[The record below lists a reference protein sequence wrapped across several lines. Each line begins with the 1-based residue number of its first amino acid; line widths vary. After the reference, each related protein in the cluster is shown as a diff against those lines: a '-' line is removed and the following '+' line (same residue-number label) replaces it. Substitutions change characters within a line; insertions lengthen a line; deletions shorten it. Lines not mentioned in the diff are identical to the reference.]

1 MPASPVYYDA
11 PSILHTV
18 RLRAS
23 VLSGFFGLGGLLFLL
38 IGPAFDPLA
47 VGLLGAACVAIGLL
61 VWARMARVS
70 WRISV
75 SASSVWG
82 LNFARQRTA
91 IDWPDVVSLDFHSAG
106 LTLIGRTCADGRR
119 PVLAVPRSFPSFTD
133 LAHDLVRSAE
143 ANYVPVLVDGMM
155 WQELDVYTFYE
166 LDEPAPVPAPR
177 FPRRS
182 GADGAGHHL
191 A

>member
-1 MPASPVYYDA
+1 MSTPPAFYDA

-18 RLRAS
+18 RLRAC
-23 VLSGFFGLGGLLFLL
+23 VLSGCFGIGGGLFLL
-38 IGPAFDPLA
+38 FGPAFDPLA
-47 VGLLGAACVAIGLL
+47 VGLLSAACVAIGLL

-82 LNFARQRTA
+82 LNFAQQRTA
-91 IDWPDVVSLDFHSAG
+91 LDWSEVVSLDFHSAG
-106 LTLIGRTCADGRR
+106 LTLTGETCNDGRR
-119 PVLAVPRSFPSFTD
+119 PVLAVPSSFPRFTD
-133 LAHDLVRSAE
+133 LAHDLVASAQ

-166 LDEPAPVPAPR
+166 LDEPAPAHPLA
-177 FPRRS
+177 RRS